1 MGKIMLKNLSNAV
14 RALSVDMVVNAN
26 SGHLGLPLGMADC
39 VTELFRN
46 HMRFSAKNPNW
57 PNRDRF
63 ILSGGHGSALLYSIL
78 HLCGYEKFSIE
89 TLKNFRKFNSLA
101 SGHPEYDVD
110 AGVEMTTGPL
120 GQGIAT
126 AVGMA
131 IAERIL
137 NNRLGNDVIDH
148 FTYVCAGDGDL
159 MEGIS
164 HEACS
169 IAGTLG
175 LGKLIVLY
183 DNNKVTVDGYTNIT
197 CNDDVSKRFESYGW
211 HVINADGHDEQEI
224 SNAIFQAKI
233 NEQKPSIIIFN
244 TKIGYGTDFECSNK
258 AHSGILNEQQ
268 VAEFKQKIGVS
279 QNAFCVN
286 EDSKKEWSDIG
297 SKGDQCAD
305 NWFSKYSDIFDNIKE
320 EQKAAFKKVFRSFK
334 KEFFVSRPYEATRS
348 ISQRIITEL
357 CLKSNFVISGSC
369 DLGTSTGCMNTN
381 SRPIKAG
388 DFSGN
393 YIHYGVRE
401 HAMGAIINGIT
412 LHGGLIAFGGAFLA
426 FSDYMKPAIRLAAMM
441 NIPSIFVFSHDSI
454 GVGEDGPT
462 HQPVEHIAGLR
473 SIPNLNVF
481 RPADALETSE
491 CWETAL
497 NLDNPS
503 VLVLTRQK
511 VLSVRFCGRD
521 NLCSKGGY
529 LLYEDS
535 TNNKNSITIVATGSE
550 VGIALEVRSMLMKK
564 NISVNIVSMPSLD
577 IFEKQ
582 PDSYKKEV
590 LGKSQVIVIE
600 AASEFGWHKY
610 YGDNGMFFGVNNFGK
625 SAECIEIFNFFN
637 LNSNNI
643 VHKVLKKYGY

>member
-1 MGKIMLKNLSNAV
+1 MLENLSNAV
-14 RALSVDMVVNAN
+14 RGLSVDMVVNAN

-39 VTELFRN
+39 VTALFKN

-63 ILSGGHGSALLYSIL
+63 VLSGGHGSALLYSIL
-78 HLCGYEKFSIE
+78 HLCGYEKFTIE
-89 TLKNFRKFNSLA
+89 SLKIFRKFDSIA
-101 SGHPEYDVD
+101 SGHPEYNIA
-110 AGVEMTTGPL
+110 AGIEMTTGPL

-131 IAERIL
+131 LAERIL
-137 NNRLGNDVIDH
+137 NNRLGDDVINH

-169 IAGTLG
+169 LAGVLG

-183 DNNKVTVDGYTNIT
+183 DNNKITVDGRTDIT
-197 CNDDVSKRFESYGW
+197 CNDDVTKRFESYGW
-211 HVINADGHDEQEI
+211 HVVCADGHNEQEI
-224 SNAIFQAKI
+224 SNAIFQAKVDD
-233 NEQKPSIIIFN
+233 KRPSIVICS
-244 TKIGYGTDFECSNK
+244 TKIGFGTDFECSK
-258 AHSGILNEQQ
+258 DAHCGILNKQQ
-268 VAEFKQKIGVS
+268 VIEFKRKIGIPQDSFAVH
-279 QNAFCVN
+279 
-286 EDSKKEWSDIG
+286 EDAMIEWREIG
-297 SKGDQCAD
+297 SRYNQCAD
-305 NWFSKYSDIFDNIKE
+305 DWYQQYHDIFNKIKE
-320 EQKAAFKKVFRSFK
+320 EQKVAFKRVFRSFK
-334 KEFFVSRPYEATRS
+334 KDFFISRPYEATRS
-348 ISQRIITEL
+348 ISQKIIAEL
-357 CLKSNFVISGSC
+357 CTASNFIISGSC
-369 DLGTSTGCMNTN
+369 DLGTSTGCMNAN
-381 SRPIKAG
+381 SRPIKAE
-388 DFSGN
+388 DYSGN

-412 LHGGLIAFGGAFLA
+412 LHGGLVAFGGGFLA

-462 HQPVEHIAGLR
+462 HQPVEQLAGLR

-503 VLVLTRQK
+503 VIVLTRQK

-521 NLCSKGGY
+521 NLCSRGGY

-535 TNNKNSITIVATGSE
+535 TNNQNKVTIIATGSE
-550 VGIALEVRSMLMKK
+550 VGIALEVRSVLMKK
-564 NISVNIVSMPSLD
+564 DISVNIVSMPSLN
-577 IFEKQ
+577 IFDKQ
-582 PDSYKKEV
+582 SESYKQEV
-590 LGKSQVIVIE
+590 LGQKPIIVIE
-600 AASEFGWHKY
+600 AASGFGWHKY
-610 YGDNGMFFGVNNFGK
+610 YGNDGMFFGVNNFGK
-625 SAECIEIFNFFN
+625 SAKYIENFNFFN
-637 LNSNNI
+637 LNSSHI
-643 VHKVLKKYGY
+643 VHEVLKKYGY